1 MSISLFIT
9 LLTAFSTVTSVVTEG
24 AKKLFNKESIIY
36 SSNILVFVI
45 ACIVGIGGTGI
56 YYILDSIEFTTINIV
71 CMILM
76 GVATSIGSMVG
87 YDKVIQTINQLKTL
101 KK

>member
-1 MSISLFIT
+1 MNISLFIT
-9 LLTAFSTVTSVVTEG
+9 LLTAFSTVTSVVVEG
-24 AKKLFNKESIIY
+24 IKELFNKKSVVY
-36 SSNILVFVI
+36 SSNILVFII
-45 ACIVGIGGTGI
+45 ACIVGISGTGV
-56 YYILDSIEFTTINIV
+56 YYVLDSIEFTTINIV